1 MEKVTLD
8 TAIIT
13 TQNSLSHLEKMS
25 VGYKLLGNLGKYEEF
40 ERAEDDL
47 KVVLA
52 VLKGYKD
59 DIERKK
65 PTDPARAALAEACSA
80 AAVNLNKINT
90 GLSGAYET
98 LPRRLDIK

>member
-1 MEKVTLD
+1 MEKPTLD
-8 TAIIT
+8 VAIKT
-13 TQNSLSHLEKMS
+13 TQNSIDHLKRISE
-25 VGYKLLGNLGKYEEF
+25 GYKMLGRPGKYEDF
-40 ERAEDDL
+40 QRAEEGL
-47 KVVLA
+47 EVVLA

-98 LPRRLDIK
+98 LPRRLAVK

>member
-8 TAIIT
+8 TAIRT
-13 TQNSLSHLEKMS
+13 TQSSIGLLERMS
-25 VGYKLLGNLGKYEEF
+25 TGYKLLRNFGKYGEL

-52 VLKGYKD
+52 VLKGYREDVEKG
-59 DIERKK
+59 K
-65 PTDPARAALAEACSA
+65 PQGAARAALQEACASA
-80 AAVNLNKINT
+80 AVDLKKLNL

-98 LPRRLDIK
+98 LPERLKLE